1 MGKTIAWKVLL
12 IRHLRIVAQNHI
24 WKVLFS
30 KNVVIIKRE
39 CVLCIKLCL
48 TNKSIYHETHKF
60 YWGDLKFICSFSCS
74 KVDSGQEFEPV
85 SSQRPIITKMIAYN
99 DSIRLVSLPMT
110 KSPSWTQLLALAV
123 ADGKG
128 ALERTIDYGLCCRS
142 IFPCF
147 LEWDFVTFLKI
158 VIFG

>member
-1 MGKTIAWKVLL
+1 M
-12 IRHLRIVAQNHI
+12 RHTSFI
-24 WKVLFS
+24 WAILSFFA
-30 KNVVIIKRE
+30 
-39 CVLCIKLCL
+39 L
-48 TNKSIYHETHKF
+48 
-60 YWGDLKFICSFSCS
+60 FSCS

-147 LEWDFVTFLKI
+147 LE
-158 VIFG
+158 